1 MTKAVKKAASKP
13 AATAPATPAW
23 LTSSSALMAKF
34 AKDHALLL
42 SATERQLSAA
52 FEIACFQALLYFY
65 KHQNYTLT
73 LENLHEGGY
82 RYLTSPSGNPA
93 NFSFVRLT
101 GPDGEFEVR
110 QQVRIESHVDQDI
123 RFTPDLVVLV
133 KDAAI
138 DAVTL
143 ADFASGKRKLFSVK
157 SDQVVAAHEC
167 KSMNPFPELIVN
179 FVGMLVTA
187 HAWYPN
193 GPQVIDAVKG
203 HLAPTLFVGGTA
215 RAFHLKMIKAMETAY
230 RLNIVV
236 GMHSGTWDL
245 KGATRRLCWQGAPV
259 DPTSPAMSVFAEPAE
274 AKQVL

>member
-1 MTKAVKKAASKP
+1 MTKAAKK
-13 AATAPATPAW
+13 TAPKLVVVPPADPAW
-23 LTSSSALMAKF
+23 LASAKALMTKF
-34 AKDHALLL
+34 SKDHALALG
-42 SATERQLSAA
+42 ATERQLSAA

-65 KHQNYTLT
+65 KHQGYTPT
-73 LENLHEGGY
+73 LADLHDGEY

-93 NFSFVRLT
+93 NFSFVRLI

-110 QQVRIESHVDQDI
+110 QQVRIESHVDTDI

-133 KDAAI
+133 KDATI
-138 DAVTL
+138 NAVTRG
-143 ADFASGKRKLFSVK
+143 DFALGKRKLFSVK
-157 SDQVVAAHEC
+157 SSQVVAAHEC
-167 KSMNPFPELIVN
+167 KSMNPFPELMVN

-193 GPQVIDAVKG
+193 GSQVADAAKG

-215 RAFHLKMIKAMETAY
+215 RAFHLKMIKALETAY

-245 KGATRRLCWQGAPV
+245 KSAPRRLSWMATPLVPALPAAPV
-259 DPTSPAMSVFAEPAE
+259 IAASVDAQEF
-274 AKQVL
+274 

>member
-1 MTKAVKKAASKP
+1 MTKSVKMAASNLTV
-13 AATAPATPAW
+13 AHAPPPAW
-23 LTSSSALMAKF
+23 LTKSHALMARF
-34 AKDHALLL
+34 ANDHALVL

-65 KHQNYTLT
+65 KHQGYTLT
-73 LENLHEGGY
+73 LKNLHEGGY

-93 NFSFVRLT
+93 NFSFVLLA

-110 QQVRIESHVDQDI
+110 QQVRIESHVDPDI

-143 ADFASGKRKLFSVK
+143 PDFASGKRKLFSIK
-157 SDQVVAAHEC
+157 SCQVVAAHEC
-167 KSMNPFPELIVN
+167 KSMNPFPELMVN

-193 GPQVIDAVKG
+193 GLQVADAVKG

-215 RAFHLKMIKAMETAY
+215 RAFHLKMIKALETAY

-245 KGATRRLCWQGAPV
+245 KSATRRLSWQGAPA
-259 DPTSPAMSVFAEPAE
+259 DPAFSAAPVLAAQVQAHDVF
-274 AKQVL
+274 

>member
-1 MTKAVKKAASKP
+1 MKKKAASKVTAPLP
-13 AATAPATPAW
+13 AAPAW
-23 LTSSSALMAKF
+23 LTSAKALMETF
-34 AKDHALLL
+34 AKDHALVL

-65 KHQNYTLT
+65 KQQGYMPK
-73 LENLHEGGY
+73 LEDLHDGEY

-93 NFSFVRLT
+93 NFSFVKLT

-110 QQVRIESHVDQDI
+110 QQVRIESHVDPDI

-133 KDAAI
+133 KDATI
-138 DAVTL
+138 NAVTHK
-143 ADFASGKRKLFSVK
+143 DFASGKRQLFSVK
-157 SDQVVAAHEC
+157 SSQVVAAHEC
-167 KSMNPFPELIVN
+167 KSMNPFPELMVN
-179 FVGMLVTA
+179 FIGMLVTA

-193 GPQVIDAVKG
+193 GPQVADVDKG

-245 KGATRRLCWQGAPV
+245 KNAQRRLSWNPAPV
-259 DPTSPAMSVFAEPAE
+259 VSVLVVAPMVPASVLP
-274 AKQVL
+274 